1 MGIMTVVGLLK
12 LLKEAGSATPAFKSL
27 WDVAVSTFRS
37 DEQEVLKR
45 GYDEAMAKSDDLHDD
60 VQSELKAAGKK

>member
-1 MGIMTVVGLLK
+1 MGFMTVVGLLK

-27 WDVAVSTFRS
+27 WDVAVSTFRE

-45 GYDEAMAKSDDLHDD
+45 GYKDAMAKTDQLHSE
-60 VQSELKAAGKK
+60 VQANLKDSAKK